1 MEAYLSEHFKMKG
14 DKPTFQEMTGLLKR
28 GMDLHIQEKQSNDD
42 ELPI

>member
-14 DKPTFQEMTGLLKR
+14 DKPTFQEMTGLLKI
-28 GMDLHIQEKQSNDD
+28 MDLHIQEKQSNDD